1 MQGKKLEADIKK
13 LEEEMSSNLYNIDDK
28 KLDILVQ
35 KKNEF
40 IEMRDDNIEG
50 VMLPSWSQY
59 EDLGEKPS
67 SYFFDLENRNYNNK
81 VMNKLVNEN
90 GEEFM
95 KLKIF

>member
-1 MQGKKLEADIKK
+1 MLGSESVNKRKNAGKKLEADVKK

-50 VMLPSWSQY
+50 VMLPS
-59 EDLGEKPS
+59 
-67 SYFFDLENRNYNNK
+67 
-81 VMNKLVNEN
+81 
-90 GEEFM
+90 
-95 KLKIF
+95 